1 MSIDYDRLGELAEKA
16 SPAPWEVKVEE
27 TSTCGDLIE
36 GLAAWVEADNELVFG
51 RGMEIEEDK
60 ELTNLALAALAPDM
74 ARELL
79 ALRGEIERTRAR
91 ITDEI
96 ERTPAELQAA
106 KITLHTER
114 VHMLGLC
121 AHLLSGDYE

>member
-1 MSIDYDRLGELAEKA
+1 MSIDYDRLRELRDEAT
-16 SPAPWEVKVEE
+16 PGPWEVKVEE

-51 RGMEIEEDK
+51 RGMEIEEDE

-79 ALRGEIERTRAR
+79 RLRRELTDLRDLMFTHAGYLRRDMFHTAADWTEDHALRLGR
-91 ITDEI
+91 IMQGD
-96 ERTPAELQAA
+96 
-106 KITLHTER
+106 TE
-114 VHMLGLC
+114 
-121 AHLLSGDYE
+121 

>member
-1 MSIDYDRLGELAEKA
+1 MTIDYDRLRELANEHT
-16 SPAPWEVKVEE
+16 PGPWEQATRGQIGNRELRAIVALVG
-27 TSTCGDLIE
+27 GDESGEQIGDCNL
-36 GLAAWVEADNELVFG
+36 EADREL
-51 RGMEIEEDK
+51 I
-60 ELTNLALAALAPDM
+60 ALAPDM

>member
-51 RGMEIEEDK
+51 RGMEIEADE

-79 ALRGEIERTRAR
+79 RLRDGVEQQITHLEALLVAAEATEHYGSAGPIQARVIELS
-91 ITDEI
+91 
-96 ERTPAELQAA
+96 EL
-106 KITLHTER
+106 LN
-114 VHMLGLC
+114 
-121 AHLLSGDYE
+121 GDYE

>member
-1 MSIDYDRLGELAEKA
+1 MRIDYDRLRELADKA
-16 SPAPWEVKVEE
+16 PPGPWEVKAEE

-36 GLAAWVEADNELVFG
+36 GLAAWIEADNELVFG
-51 RGMEIEEDK
+51 RGMEIEEDE

-79 ALRGEIERTRAR
+79 ALRDEIERTCDR

-96 ERTPAELQAA
+96 ERTPVELQAA
-106 KITLHTER
+106 RITLHTER
-114 VHMLGLC
+114 VHMLALC
-121 AHLLSGDYE
+121 THLLGGDFE

>member
-1 MSIDYDRLGELAEKA
+1 MTIDYDRLKELADKA
-16 SPAPWEVKVEE
+16 RPGPWKIQAEE

-36 GLAAWVEADNELVFG
+36 GLAAWVEADNERVFG
-51 RGMEIEEDK
+51 CGMEIEEDE

-79 ALRGEIERTRAR
+79 ALRDEITKTRDR
-91 ITDEI
+91 VKTEI